1 MWVRG
6 IVWAPIQWSKP
17 IVSNVR
23 YLPNATE
30 RLLTTVELADHLAM
44 SERWIRYRLEE
55 GMPHKR
61 YGRSLRFKAS
71 DVDAW
76 LQTRYENAA

>member
-1 MWVRG
+1 M
-6 IVWAPIQWSKP
+6 
-17 IVSNVR
+17 SNVH
-23 YLPNATE
+23 YLPGATE

-44 SERWIRYRLEE
+44 SPRWIRYRLEE

-76 LQTRYENAA
+76 LQARYADAA

>member
-1 MWVRG
+1 MGTSVVRSG
-6 IVWAPIQWSKP
+6 GLLSASVHPIRPVDPAP
-17 IVSNVR
+17 
-23 YLPNATE
+23 E
-30 RLLTTVELADHLAM
+30 RLLTTAELAAHLAM

-76 LQTRYENAA
+76 LQARYEDAA